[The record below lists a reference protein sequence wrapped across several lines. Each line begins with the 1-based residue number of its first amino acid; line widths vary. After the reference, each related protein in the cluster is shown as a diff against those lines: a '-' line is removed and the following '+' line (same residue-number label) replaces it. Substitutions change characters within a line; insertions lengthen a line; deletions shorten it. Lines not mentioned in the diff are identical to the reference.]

1 MGREVKP
8 NAVTELKFSLG
19 KDEVYR
25 HKIMAL
31 TIMFRILD
39 FIMSVIIC

>member
-1 MGREVKP
+1 MQFSDTGIC
-8 NAVTELKFSLG
+8 SLG

-31 TIMFRILD
+31 TIVFRILD
-39 FIMSVIIC
+39 FIMAVVIC